1 MLNLDNRNL
10 DLISIVSYL
19 CIAMCIALGII
30 MFESNVCACNVP
42 VFLDYIIKTK

>member
-1 MLNLDNRNL
+1 MLNLDNRKL
-10 DLISIVSYL
+10 DLISI